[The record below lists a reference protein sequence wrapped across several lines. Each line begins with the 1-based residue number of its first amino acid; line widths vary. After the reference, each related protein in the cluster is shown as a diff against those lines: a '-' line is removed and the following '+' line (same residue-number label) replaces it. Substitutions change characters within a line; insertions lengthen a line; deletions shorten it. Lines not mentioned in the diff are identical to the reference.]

1 MTRPDDAPGPEY
13 RAGAGSDDLE
23 APAADAAEQ
32 AMPAN
37 PVEDSF
43 EEPVQLRRGSEV
55 GEWDAVE
62 QAIVVDLDDDYDH

>member
-1 MTRPDDAPGPEY
+1 MTRPEHAPGPEH
-13 RAGAGSDDLE
+13 RAEAGSDDLE
-23 APAADAAEQ
+23 TPAADAAEQ

-37 PVEDSF
+37 PVEDPF
-43 EEPVQLRRGSEV
+43 EEPVQVRRGPEV